1 MVNMEVIKMA
11 LIKCPECGKEIS
23 DSADVCP
30 NCGFSIKSYIQT
42 MEAEQSEIKLKQKF
56 EQLKEFQKAQLQPE
70 LKKEL
75 ADVDKEQL
83 PSKPVFKDVFFDN
96 KGNMAIL
103 WSLLGAF
110 GLVFGIL
117 LKTSIL
123 TIIGVVGAFVGI
135 GAFISSKSIYDKKM
149 KDYNEKANVSEYK
162 EKKKANIKCS
172 YSLHPIITGK
182 YDSDYHYLCPICG
195 ERLLKLDGSIS
206 DTCIHCG
213 IKIPTPYISLH
224 KHEYYHNLAGQ
235 KFSANVVVNGN
246 MGRFRWGEL
255 VEEEASANPLFNA
268 DECKKRQTIQSKVAA
283 TQSTSITNQHKLKC
297 PICGSTNIR
306 RISTLNRG
314 VSVAAVGLASSKI
327 GKQYECKSCKHK
339 W

>member
-42 MEAEQSEIKLKQKF
+42 MEAEQAEIKLKQKF

-83 PSKPVFKDVFFDN
+83 PSRPVFKDVFFDN

-135 GAFISSKSIYDKKM
+135 GAFISSKSIYDKK
-149 KDYNEKANVSEYK
+149 
-162 EKKKANIKCS
+162 
-172 YSLHPIITGK
+172 
-182 YDSDYHYLCPICG
+182 
-195 ERLLKLDGSIS
+195 
-206 DTCIHCG
+206 
-213 IKIPTPYISLH
+213 
-224 KHEYYHNLAGQ
+224 
-235 KFSANVVVNGN
+235 
-246 MGRFRWGEL
+246 
-255 VEEEASANPLFNA
+255 
-268 DECKKRQTIQSKVAA
+268 
-283 TQSTSITNQHKLKC
+283 
-297 PICGSTNIR
+297 
-306 RISTLNRG
+306 
-314 VSVAAVGLASSKI
+314 
-327 GKQYECKSCKHK
+327 
-339 W
+339 